1 MNLITILNPP
11 YDSLFAPGNPSLLPS
26 TLVDDSTSLRY
37 SSLVPSCRCCLCVT
51 WHSTVTFVTVIV
63 TVHNWPLLDSHLL
76 QIAIRKS
83 EPNLALDKPVNKNIT
98 NLNTRTQIFLYVL
111 LVNKK
116 SSTRRLSYLQVAV
129 VIFKSTDR
137 QAKSLKQMKCSARCL
152 LPEVAM
158 GERWPTCDACR
169 LRLDYF
175 RLFPKNQLDPMHMNP
190 GKKVWLWNTSWRQ
203 AKNKLRVTAWKVQ
216 TFSDELN

>member
-1 MNLITILNPP
+1 
-11 YDSLFAPGNPSLLPS
+11 
-26 TLVDDSTSLRY
+26 
-37 SSLVPSCRCCLCVT
+37 
-51 WHSTVTFVTVIV
+51 
-63 TVHNWPLLDSHLL
+63 
-76 QIAIRKS
+76 
-83 EPNLALDKPVNKNIT
+83 
-98 NLNTRTQIFLYVL
+98 
-111 LVNKK
+111 VNKK

-129 VIFKSTDR
+129 VIFKRTDR

-216 TFSDELN
+216 TFSDELNLKNVYLECREYIYIYSNVLFGPGFFGWKCKTLYIDDRISRRVQSYIMSRHDHFIKTVSRSG